1 LVGTADDD
9 LDIVEGRFDGLTA
22 VDVHATSSGAR
33 ADCGA
38 PGLRDVQPPT
48 GDNDASWQVW
58 SQQRGDA
65 ASYDAITADD
75 QQVPS
80 HW

>member
-1 LVGTADDD
+1 MP
-9 LDIVEGRFDGLTA
+9 DIRVTTPRWALIDERGSEPVRREFLEE
-22 VDVHATSSGAR
+22 HIR
-33 ADCGA
+33 
-38 PGLRDVQPPT
+38 
-48 GDNDASWQVW
+48 SWQVW